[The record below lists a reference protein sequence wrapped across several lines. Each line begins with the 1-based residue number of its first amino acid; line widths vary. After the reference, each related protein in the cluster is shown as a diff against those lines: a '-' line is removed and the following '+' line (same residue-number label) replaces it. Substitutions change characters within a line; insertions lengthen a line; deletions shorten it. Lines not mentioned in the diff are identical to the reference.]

1 MAATAA
7 TSYPHIYSASPLA
20 LCCVLS
26 VLLARLHRACPP
38 LFALFFFFPARASS
52 AEGASMYHMVLDGLV
67 FGGVFFGFLA
77 FGSRALFFV
86 LYFVLLSI
94 SRAVVF

>member
-7 TSYPHIYSASPLA
+7 TSYPHMYSASPLA

-38 LFALFFFFPARASS
+38 LFALFFFFQHAPLGPEVLSLVTKNIFFICPSLVKRAQRR
-52 AEGASMYHMVLDGLV
+52 AKGIPPKGMTIPFNAHEG
-67 FGGVFFGFLA
+67 
-77 FGSRALFFV
+77 
-86 LYFVLLSI
+86 
-94 SRAVVF
+94 